1 MYNDVIHKICIHY
14 YQYVTIQCSLCMHA
28 CVCSCTQKSGTVGI
42 LSLRYSS
49 KLDVPLVSIAR
60 RGLRN
65 EFPPNS
71 KCLKTSVVLINTKS
85 DLLTTIDYIVH
96 GQKGKIG
103 HF

>member
-1 MYNDVIHKICIHY
+1 MHPLLSVRNHSVFIMY
-14 YQYVTIQCSLCMHA
+14 A
-28 CVCSCTQKSGTVGI
+28 CVHALTSQVGI

-85 DLLTTIDYIVH
+85 DLLTTMDYI
-96 GQKGKIG
+96 
-103 HF
+103 